1 MDINE
6 KDNSNEKQMI
16 FQNLNKE
23 INYVNYL
30 KNMKN
35 KRYRTL
41 NMSSTFH
48 KSLGLSSSCI
58 SEENFSNKE
67 KHKFHSKTESKGYNK
82 KQMT

>member
-1 MDINE
+1 
-6 KDNSNEKQMI
+6 
-16 FQNLNKE
+16 
-23 INYVNYL
+23 
-30 KNMKN
+30 MKN

-67 KHKFHSKTESKGYNK
+67 KHKFHSETESKGYNK
-82 KQMT
+82 KQMTWQANSFDELTNSFANIFSKQIVQHSI